1 MISTL
6 IKEIEETISP
16 SSIVVSSNIQKFF
29 SSTKKEAYIRGTL
42 TFIDLSSLEF
52 AIYVVEKGKKLVFDK
67 YRFQY
72 IDSRKRLIFRYDNAP
87 HYKDISTFPNH
98 KHLKDGRVIEST
110 FPRFPE
116 ILEEITTFIA
126 QSTS

>member
-6 IKEIEETISP
+6 IKEVEETISP

>member
-1 MISTL
+1 MISAL
-6 IKEIEETISP
+6 IKEIEETISL
-16 SSIVVSSNIQKFF
+16 SSIVVFSNIQKFF

-42 TFIDLSSLEF
+42 TFIDLSFLEF
-52 AIYVVEKGKKLVFDK
+52 AIYVVEKGKKVVFDK

-72 IDSRKRLIFRYDNAP
+72 MDSRKRLVFRYDNAP
-87 HYKDISTFPNH
+87 HYKGISTFPNH
-98 KHLKDGRVIEST
+98 KHLQGGRSIEST
-110 FPRFPE
+110 FPNFPE

>member
-6 IKEIEETISP
+6 IKEIEETISL

-29 SSTKKEAYIRGTL
+29 SSTKREAYIRGTL
-42 TFIDLSSLEF
+42 TFIDLSFLEF
-52 AIYVVEKGKKLVFDK
+52 AIYVVGKGKKLLFDK

-72 IDSRKRLIFRYDNAP
+72 MDSRKRLVFRYDNAP
-87 HYKDISTFPNH
+87 HYKGISTFPDH
-98 KHLKDGRVIEST
+98 KHLQDSRIIEST